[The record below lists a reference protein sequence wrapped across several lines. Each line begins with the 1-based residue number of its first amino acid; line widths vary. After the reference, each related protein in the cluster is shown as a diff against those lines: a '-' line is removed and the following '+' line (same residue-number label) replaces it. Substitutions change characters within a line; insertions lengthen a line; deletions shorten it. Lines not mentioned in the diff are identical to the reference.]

1 MMSPRVTL
9 RLDNV
14 QFAWRILKIIRN
26 SRLQF
31 LTVAA
36 NIFFMW
42 IASSSGSIKIP
53 HVQIVEKKLNSND
66 FYIFKIYIF
75 KLLL

>member
-1 MMSPRVTL
+1 MSPRGTQ

-14 QFAWRILKIIRN
+14 QFVWRILKIIRN

-36 NIFFMW
+36 NIYFMLS
-42 IASSSGSIKIP
+42 ASSNGSLKIP
-53 HVQIVEKKLNSND
+53 HVQIAEKKLNSND
-66 FYIFKIYIF
+66 F
-75 KLLL
+75 